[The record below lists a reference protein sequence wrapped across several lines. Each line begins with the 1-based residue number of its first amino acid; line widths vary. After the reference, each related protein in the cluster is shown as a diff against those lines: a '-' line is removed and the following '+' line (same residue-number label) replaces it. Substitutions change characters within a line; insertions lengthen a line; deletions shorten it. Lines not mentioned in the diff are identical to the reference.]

1 MGNIYFT
8 SDLHFGHNR
17 DFIFGPRGFTNVQA
31 HDETIIK
38 NWNALVQPDDTV
50 YILGDIMLN
59 DNVKGVRN
67 FNRLNGTKFIILGNH
82 DTKERKEIYK
92 TQLANTTV
100 IGNACTFKYGKYNFY
115 LSHYPTITSNNDDE
129 KPLVRKVINLFGHT
143 HQKINSY
150 ADQDAMYHVGLD
162 SHDNEPVEINDIIMW
177 LENHHKEFIK
187 KLEKKN
193 TRGV

>member
-1 MGNIYFT
+1 MENIYFT

-17 DFIFGPRGFTNVQA
+17 DFIFGPRGFTNVQD

-38 NWNALVQPDDTV
+38 NWNALVQPNDTV

-100 IGNACTFKYGKYNFY
+100 IGNAVNPNKVSITKRIFFFKVHLLFPIS
-115 LSHYPTITSNNDDE
+115 LA
-129 KPLVRKVINLFGHT
+129 NL
-143 HQKINSY
+143 
-150 ADQDAMYHVGLD
+150 
-162 SHDNEPVEINDIIMW
+162 
-177 LENHHKEFIK
+177 
-187 KLEKKN
+187 
-193 TRGV
+193 

>member
-17 DFIFGPRGFTNVQA
+17 DFIFGPRGFTNVQD

-129 KPLVRKVINLFGHT
+129 KPLVRKVIW
-143 HQKINSY
+143 SY
-150 ADQDAMYHVGLD
+150 A
-162 SHDNEPVEINDIIMW
+162 S
-177 LENHHKEFIK
+177 EN
-187 KLEKKN
+187 KLLCRPGCN
-193 TRGV
+193 VSCRIR